1 MNRLEAIKERLAT
14 IPEGVTSD
22 WRGTNHFEIHTAQ
35 ETFWLDLHEDL
46 EWMFSKPDNWCET
59 DCGKRLGLVM
69 DTFAAYKP
77 DLRDLLAVADA
88 AIGVMCDS
96 SEPVE
101 NMSSAGWEG
110 VSLCNYGMLKRL
122 TLALAPLLMEVE
134 G

>member
-1 MNRLEAIKERLAT
+1 MNRIEAIKAGL
-14 IPEGVTSD
+14 
-22 WRGTNHFEIHTAQ
+22 
-35 ETFWLDLHEDL
+35 
-46 EWMFSKPDNWCET
+46 SKNYPMYWTGPRYQVPD
-59 DCGKRLGLVM
+59 
-69 DTFAAYKP
+69 A

-134 G
+134 KK